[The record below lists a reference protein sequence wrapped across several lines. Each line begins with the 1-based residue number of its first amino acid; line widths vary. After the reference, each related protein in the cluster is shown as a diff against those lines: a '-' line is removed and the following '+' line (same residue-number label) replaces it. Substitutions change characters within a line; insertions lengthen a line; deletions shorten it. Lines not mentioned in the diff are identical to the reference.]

1 MEPLTHEQW
10 VNEEGGIEHPTHLE
24 TLTQS
29 CQIKRIAWLKETA
42 VGEVLELGCNWG
54 FILNS
59 VAKRGH
65 GVDINYENIEKA
77 RGEFPWLG
85 WSVGD
90 VTKEV
95 LFPTDSF
102 DTVML
107 PDMLE
112 HIPRDKIN
120 FVLDEAARI
129 SRYLVLIT
137 LPKSEKNR
145 HCFKHRWLV
154 GKEDLADIVDHLRN
168 YFEYAHYSN
177 DDDFYYIKAQSKKNG

>member
-10 VNEEGGIEHPTHLE
+10 VREEGGIEHPTHLE
-24 TLTQS
+24 TLSQP
-29 CQIKRIAWLKETA
+29 CQIKRINWLKDNA
-42 VGEVLELGCNWG
+42 VGDVLELGCNWG
-54 FILNS
+54 FVLNH

-77 RGEFPWLG
+77 RKEFPWLA

-95 LFPTDSF
+95 LFPNNSF

-112 HIPRDKIN
+112 HISKEKVN

-129 SRYLVLIT
+129 SRYTMLVT
-137 LPKSEKNR
+137 LPKSEKKR
-145 HCFKHRWLV
+145 HCFKHCWLV
-154 GKEDLADIVDHLRN
+154 DDMDVFNIADHLRN
-168 YFEYAHYSN
+168 YFMYVYCHSDE
-177 DDDFYYIKAQSKKNG
+177 DFFYIRARSKK